1 MDKNVLQHTKLHG
14 VTDYIDAID
23 TVVGLAHNIIR
34 VFDNSL
40 ESTGFNSLKRYEML
54 RSFLLASRKNRLQIV
69 VHDPAYLEKRCP
81 RMIML
86 IKQFSHSFSIH
97 RTQSHA
103 RHVTDPFI
111 IADDRHYVRR
121 YHFDDLR
128 GLMALH
134 DPKEAEALNLHFDEI
149 WAASNPAISATTTGL

>member
-1 MDKNVLQHTKLHG
+1 MDENVLQHTKLHG
-14 VTDYIDAID
+14 VTDYVDAID
-23 TVVGLAHNIIR
+23 TVVGLAQSIIR
-34 VFDNSL
+34 VFDNNL
-40 ESTGFNSLKRYEML
+40 ENAGFNSLKRYEML

-86 IKQFSHSFSIH
+86 IKQFSHSVNIH

-103 RHVTDPFI
+103 QHVTDPFI

-149 WAASNPAISATTTGL
+149 WAASQPAISATTTGL